1 MDSVVASATS
11 VGGATVPRQLV
22 DLMQRQ
28 LELMQE
34 VAERER
40 RAQKQL
46 AAHLIAPVDAVF
58 DLLEQT
64 GVTLRR
70 QAEALETAGRAL
82 EETARLVKT
91 QAELFERTIGA
102 LREPAE
108 ITKTA
113 VGLERGTRK
122 AGGSTASSWP
132 SRTGMSGL
140 ALRSGRSG
148 PTALARPRSASYH
161 PGSTSPGCERQHDVR
176 AHRPGTLRKD
186 HRLTELGSRLARRHE
201 TDRYASVDATQ
212 APTREIEQELAT
224 PGDGCA
230 NGRHAAVETAGCP
243 TPGSPGR
250 RRSYG

>member
-1 MDSVVASATS
+1 MPDLSGRELLTEWRKVMDSVVASATS

-34 VAERER
+34 VVERER

-91 QAELFERTIGA
+91 QAELLERTIGA

-122 AGGSTASSWP
+122 RTA
-132 SRTGMSGL
+132 RQ
-140 ALRSGRSG
+140 
-148 PTALARPRSASYH
+148 PRR
-161 PGSTSPGCERQHDVR
+161 G
-176 AHRPGTLRKD
+176 RPGQK
-186 HRLTELGSRLARRHE
+186 
-201 TDRYASVDATQ
+201 
-212 APTREIEQELAT
+212 
-224 PGDGCA
+224 
-230 NGRHAAVETAGCP
+230 
-243 TPGSPGR
+243 
-250 RRSYG
+250 